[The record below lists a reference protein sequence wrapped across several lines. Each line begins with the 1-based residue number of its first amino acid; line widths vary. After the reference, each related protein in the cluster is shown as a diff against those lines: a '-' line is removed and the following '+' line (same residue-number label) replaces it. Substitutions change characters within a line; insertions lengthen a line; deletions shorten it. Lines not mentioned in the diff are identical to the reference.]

1 MTMTLLEHIAVVAKR
16 CARLEA
22 QLKEAR
28 DERAELIRQAAA
40 AHLVQADVARASGLT
55 RERIRIIVDPSKR
68 VPSKRAPQ
76 Q

>member
-1 MTMTLLEHIAVVAKR
+1 MPALPTKL
-16 CARLEA
+16 
-22 QLKEAR
+22 
-28 DERAELIRQAAA
+28 ERAELIRQAAA

-55 RERIRIIVDPSKR
+55 RERIRIIIDPSKR

>member
-1 MTMTLLEHIAVVAKR
+1 MGRRVTIQGKDGSFSAYVADGKTRDGPAIVVIQEIFG
-16 CARLEA
+16 LD
-22 QLKEAR
+22 QY
-28 DERAELIRQAAA
+28 
-40 AHLVQADVARASGLT
+40 VQADVARASGLT